1 MNIWKLFF
9 FQLFF
14 VVFVLFFTETN
25 MYYTAMAK
33 WCIIRVHSFILSFL
47 SYYLGWIEF
56 SRYLTSIFIYWI
68 QIFILYV
75 FIFYGTKRTVCNDK
89 VMHHKIACI
98 VLSTN
103 TIFVSLPSPLLLHF
117 CRNKLI
123 RLLFGLLLVKDRN
136 LTRV

>member
-1 MNIWKLFF
+1 MRIIFLSIVCLF
-9 FQLFF
+9 
-14 VVFVLFFTETN
+14 VFCFFTETD
-25 MYYTAMAK
+25 MYYIAIAK

-47 SYYLGWIEF
+47 SYHLGWIEF
-56 SRYLTSIFIYWI
+56 SRYLTRIFIYWF
-68 QIFILYV
+68 QIFILYF
-75 FIFYGTKRTVCNDK
+75 FIFYGTKSTVCHDK